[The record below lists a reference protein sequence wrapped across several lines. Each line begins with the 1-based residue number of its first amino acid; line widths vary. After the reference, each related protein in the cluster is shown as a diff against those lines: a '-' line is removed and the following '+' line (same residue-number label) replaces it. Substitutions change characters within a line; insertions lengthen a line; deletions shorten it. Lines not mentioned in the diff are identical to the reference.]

1 MSARPNSIWIVN
13 ASMKK
18 QSMFALL
25 ALSALTLGSFVQIA
39 SAVVP
44 GPTPLNGIG
53 TNINTT
59 NATNATNGTITPFG
73 TGAKGAGTFGP
84 VAPSVT
90 TGANGTNGST
100 FPGVLSGVNNTN
112 TTSTNST
119 GIGGTLT
126 NSSGVNNTNTT
137 STNSTGIGGTL
148 TNSSN
153 TTSTNGTNGNNGTNG
168 FNGTNST
175 NGINGNNGNNG
186 LNGQNGNNGNNGL
199 NGQNNGKTI
208 VSQNEES
215 TEPKTTTENE
225 QNEIVTQGGVL
236 TSSLVFANGT
246 LNCQAI
252 ASQLNGI
259 ALPNGNVCNVM
270 VTRHNSQALGLNGNS
285 LNNFILTNS
294 LLEFV
299 PISSSQVFAIGN
311 FALLPNEVNNVLATL
326 NNFGW
331 SVTGVHPNTFNQ
343 TPNTPMMN
351 WEVQGDI
358 NSIVSQAN
366 EAFTKT
372 TIKG

>member
-126 NSSGVNNTNTT
+126 NSS
-137 STNSTGIGGTL
+137 
-148 TNSSN
+148 N

-175 NGINGNNGNNG
+175 NGI
-186 LNGQNGNNGNNGL
+186 NGNNGNNGL